1 MSGIVSLRIV
11 FGPLIAL
18 VTAEW
23 STSHAKADE
32 WSLYYQTTCA
42 PKLDYFHLETIAV
55 DNVQSRQ
62 PSDDEVLRGQRIF
75 SASTLEDANQHCTIG
90 KDDIAFGG
98 TYKQPVASGGAC
110 AGAEDSSFWLSVN
123 GQVVYEIKNFYDSCN
138 GGKFTSITADTLQ
151 VEVCRS
157 KRDPRGDLHKERDM
171 KQTCTTV
178 HLMPLPL

>member
-1 MSGIVSLRIV
+1 MRRIISLRPV
-11 FGPLIAL
+11 FGLVIAL

-23 STSHAKADE
+23 STSHAWADE

-42 PKLDYFHLETIAV
+42 STLAYFHLETIAV
-55 DNVQSRQ
+55 DNVPSWQ
-62 PSDDEVLRGQRIF
+62 PSDDEVLREQRIF
-75 SASTLEDANQHCTIG
+75 SASTLAESNQHCTIG
-90 KDDIAFGG
+90 KEDIAFGG
-98 TYKQPVASGGAC
+98 TYKQPAAGGGAC

-123 GQVVYEIKNFYDSCN
+123 GQVVYETKNLYDSCN

-157 KRDPRGDLHKERDM
+157 DRNPRGDLHKERDM